1 MSLTQIGR
9 KTLSLAKIQQY
20 YYIKRLD
27 LQGTLLLN
35 TIFRQRPKH
44 TEQGQKETEEN
55 ISRKD

>member
-27 LQGTLLLN
+27 LQGTLLAN
-35 TIFRQRPKH
+35 TILRQRPKH
-44 TEQGQKETEEN
+44 TEQGQKEIEEN

>member
-1 MSLTQIGR
+1 MSQIGR
-9 KTLSLAKIQQY
+9 KTLSLANIQQY

-27 LQGTLLLN
+27 LQGTLLAN
-35 TIFRQRPKH
+35 TILRQRPKH